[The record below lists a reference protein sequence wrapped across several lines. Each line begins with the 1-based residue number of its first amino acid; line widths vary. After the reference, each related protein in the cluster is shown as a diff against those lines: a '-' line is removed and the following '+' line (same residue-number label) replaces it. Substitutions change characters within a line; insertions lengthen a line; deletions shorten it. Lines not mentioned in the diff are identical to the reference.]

1 VSPGVAQVTFVVA
14 ESILI
19 VTPGPDTALVLRT
32 SAVEGSRREAYTS
45 AVIRTG
51 TPGLA
56 SCCWPN

>member
-1 VSPGVAQVTFVVA
+1 MSPGVAQVTFVVA

-45 AVIRTG
+45 AGIRTVVV
-51 TPGLA
+51 PL
-56 SCCWPN
+56 SSSPD